1 MEKPITMKIEE
12 AKENIVQVINDSNLP
27 MWIVRDIIKDIYEQA
42 NRLAI
47 QQAEQ
52 EKKAYLESEKED
64 N

>member
-12 AKENIVQVINDSNLP
+12 AKEHIVQAINDSNLP
-27 MWIVRDIIKDIYEQA
+27 MWIVRDIIRDIYEQA